1 MATEKIP
8 ADTTPIPA
16 APATSFDL
24 TLDEYCTR
32 LSADKAS
39 PEIIGGFYHSQAV
52 SGNTKASSAAFA
64 QAFDAFKK
72 QPA

>member
-8 ADTTPIPA
+8 ADAPIPVA
-16 APATSFDL
+16 QVESFDL
-24 TLDEYCTR
+24 TIDEYCTR

-39 PEIIGGFYHSQAV
+39 PEIIGGFHHSQVVA
-52 SGNTKASSAAFA
+52 GNNKASSAAFA